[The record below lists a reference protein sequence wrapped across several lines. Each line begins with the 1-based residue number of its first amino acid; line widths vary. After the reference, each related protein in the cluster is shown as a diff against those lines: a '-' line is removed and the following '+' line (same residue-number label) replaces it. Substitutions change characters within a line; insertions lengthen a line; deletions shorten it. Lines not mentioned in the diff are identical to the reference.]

1 MFDVSEGGLIP
12 LSSLPHKEGRNPAV
26 KLNIMETIERKQWD
40 FLSFCFPTKRTEPPS
55 VPASLQVDHKKDRRR
70 H

>member
-26 KLNIMETIERKQWD
+26 KLNIMETIERKQ
-40 FLSFCFPTKRTEPPS
+40 
-55 VPASLQVDHKKDRRR
+55 
-70 H
+70 